1 MKSIA
6 FGKADPSWD
15 WKAFDFDKD
24 PARLADARKM
34 LNATDPD
41 LSPFRSR
48 GGKLLMY
55 FGWADTALTPY
66 MAVDYYETGA
76 GGQRAG
82 HEGVLSLLHRARHV
96 PLPRRRRHRSVRRDD
111 RGDRLGRARRG
122 ADETQRPRASR
133 MAKSSGPD
141 RCAPIPKWRAT
152 AARAASTTPPASPVP
167 IPAERRANDA
177 FWPVHEHGHADLVGS
192 AGALAAP
199 REDRMGHRL
208 RHRPLLPEH
217 QGARGR
223 HARIVE
229 HAERAGRAGA
239 AHARGHDRARQHVS
253 PSGGGRQDGGAGR
266 HHLRRPAAAGAGRRL
281 AAERARGLRHSLLHD
296 EGAAGAPGRGVPGD
310 ALAVD
315 RASQQLQGPV
325 LPALGRAARSQARA
339 VAASRS

>member
-1 MKSIA
+1 MRSGLDWSSSSTHSTGRPEQPVGLVQLVDVDLA
-6 FGKADPSWD
+6 GDLVQQRGRRERPGEGERAADPDGRAGGRGPGRHRERQNEEPGQQATAVEANPRDHCAPSAMRVID
-15 WKAFDFDKD
+15 AIVGRTVVSGARFVKSP
-24 PARLADARKM
+24 PAARGLTGLA
-34 LNATDPD
+34 
-41 LSPFRSR
+41 RSR
-48 GGKLLMY
+48 R
-55 FGWADTALTPY
+55 
-66 MAVDYYETGA
+66 V
-76 GGQRAG
+76 
-82 HEGVLSLLHRARHV
+82 
-96 PLPRRRRHRSVRRDD
+96 
-111 RGDRLGRARRG
+111 
-122 ADETQRPRASR
+122 
-133 MAKSSGPD
+133 PD
-141 RCAPIPKWRAT
+141 R
-152 AARAASTTPPASPVP
+152 
-167 IPAERRANDA
+167 RRANDA
-177 FWPVHEHGHADLVGS
+177 FWPVHEHGYADLVGS

-253 PSGGGRQDGGAGR
+253 PSGGGREDGGSGR

-315 RASQQLQGPV
+315 RAPQQLQGPV
-325 LPALGRAARSQARA
+325 LPALGRAARSQAACSHRI
-339 VAASRS
+339 RS